1 MASFKCI
8 SRDPFNQDGK
18 PNVYFCCHSEDFR
31 GCFDTLAQAIL
42 SEADCLLWYCDSAER
57 DQDFMEDLASMQL
70 MVVSVTCKLLNTS
83 NIAIEQELPMAQ
95 KLNIPILPII
105 LEKDVEDAFYRQCGI
120 LCGIEPVD
128 IGNIDDQFA
137 KELRPLLEAYLEPKA
152 PEGSWIFLSHSS
164 ADIEKVRMIRN
175 AFERHHQNPLAFH
188 LKCLRTD
195 TKKGCRELESLIQ
208 REINARD
215 WFVFCESEDARKSSY
230 VNMEKDYVI
239 KCGKKKIY
247 TIDMSLPIEEI
258 LEKVEQICADVRIY
272 ISYCKKTHA
281 IVKILAQQLMQ
292 YDFDVWYDERLL
304 PGESFQETI
313 AGKIEAVVK
322 YGFFVAIITE
332 DYEQSY
338 CGMYELPFALKNGT
352 QIIPVVIGNAEI
364 PLMLKQHKCYRL
376 PSYPQAE
383 DMKLIADLVEAET
396 RLRTRGPFGQEDA
409 YQIICEIEK
418 KLNCQ

>member
-1 MASFKCI
+1 MANLKYL
-8 SRDPFNQDGK
+8 SRDPFNQDRK

-31 GCFDTLAQAIL
+31 GCFDALAQAIL

-57 DQDFMEDLASMQL
+57 DQDFLEDLASMQL
-70 MVVSVTCKLLNTS
+70 VVVPVTYKLLNTS
-83 NIAIEQELPMAQ
+83 NYAIEQELSMAQ
-95 KLNIPILPII
+95 KLNIPILPIM
-105 LEKDVEDAFYRQCGI
+105 LEQDVEDAFYRQCGT
-120 LCGIEPVD
+120 LCGIKLAD
-128 IGNIDDQFA
+128 IGNLDDQFA
-137 KELRPLLEAYLEPKA
+137 KELRQLLAAYLEPKA

-175 AFERHHQNPLAFH
+175 AFERQKQNPLAFH

-195 TKKGCRELESLIQ
+195 TKKGCRELEGLIQ
-208 REINARD
+208 REIDARD

-247 TIDMSLPIEEI
+247 TIDMSLPMEEI
-258 LEKVEQICADVRIY
+258 LEKVEEICADVRIF
-272 ISYCKKTHA
+272 ISYPKRTLA
-281 IVKILAQQLMQ
+281 IVRILAQQLMQ

-304 PGESFQETI
+304 PGESFQEII
-313 AGKIEAVVK
+313 AGKIEAVTK

-338 CGMYELPFALKNGT
+338 CGMYELPTALMNGT
-352 QIIPVVIGNAEI
+352 RIIPIVIGDAEI
-364 PLMLKQHKCYRL
+364 PLMLKQHICYRL
-376 PSYPQAE
+376 PNYPQAE
-383 DMKLIADLVEAET
+383 DMKLIADLIEAET
-396 RLRTRGPFGQEDA
+396 RLRIQGPLGQDDA
-409 YQIICEIEK
+409 YQIIAEVKK